1 MQNLLKAAGAKFLIG
16 YVLLYAAALWY
27 LSRQPS
33 FELSEAL
40 GVLVVVGILLS
51 SLALLFTRKAEP
63 MPLPVKSAGRELA
76 VLLLWLAPISAYLVW
91 GAGALRSAV
100 PNEPAQSV
108 VIALVKLALLVAM
121 PAAIL
126 MRAWGYRMGELASVG
141 MRWKQLKPALW
152 MSLAVLVMQGVVGR
166 GLRDLGQAQVPGWLA
181 AIAAPLAFA
190 WLLIEVGLVE
200 EFFFRVLLQT
210 RLARLCGSEL
220 GGILAASALFGLVHA
235 PGLYLRTSTTLEA
248 LGPSPSLATA
258 LAYSLVVTSVAGI
271 FLGVLWARTRNFAVL
286 VIVHA
291 AADLI
296 PNLLPFIK
304 AWHLH

>member
-1 MQNLLKAAGAKFLIG
+1 MRTLLKAVGNRFLIA
-16 YVLLYAAALWY
+16 YVLTYAVALWH
-27 LSRQPS
+27 LSRQPG
-33 FELSEAL
+33 FELGEAL
-40 GVLVVVGILLS
+40 AVLVIVGILLS
-51 SLALLFTRKAEP
+51 SLAWLFTRKAEP
-63 MPLPVKSAGRELA
+63 LPLTVKSPGKELV
-76 VLLLWLAPISAYLVW
+76 VLFLWMAPICAYLVW
-91 GAGALRSAV
+91 GAGVLRSAV
-100 PNEPAQSV
+100 PEEPAQSL
-108 VIALVKLALLVAM
+108 VILVVKLALFVAL
-121 PAAIL
+121 PAAL
-126 MRAWGYRMGELASVG
+126 LLRGWGYRVGELASVG
-141 MRWKQLKPALW
+141 MRWQQLKPALW

-181 AIAAPLAFA
+181 AVAAPLAFS
-190 WLLIEVGLVE
+190 WLLLEVGLVE

-220 GGILAASALFGLVHA
+220 GGILAASTLFGLLHA
-235 PGLYLRTSTTLEA
+235 PGFYLRTSSTLEA

-271 FLGVLWARTRNFAVL
+271 FLGVLWARTRNLAVV

-296 PNLLPFIK
+296 PNLLPFLK

>member
-1 MQNLLKAAGAKFLIG
+1 MQNLLKAAGTKFLIG
-16 YVLLYAAALWY
+16 YVLLYAAALWH

-33 FELSEAL
+33 FELGEAL
-40 GVLVVVGILLS
+40 AVLLIVGILLS
-51 SLALLFTRKAEP
+51 SLALLFTRKAELL
-63 MPLPVKSAGRELA
+63 PLTVSSAGLELVA
-76 VLLLWLAPISAYLVW
+76 LLLWLLPVCAYLVW
-91 GAGALRSAV
+91 GADALRSAV

-108 VIALVKLALLVAM
+108 VITLVKLAMLVAM
-121 PAAIL
+121 PAALL
-126 MRAWGYRMGELASVG
+126 MRAWGYRPGELAPVG

-166 GLRDLGQAQVPGWLA
+166 GLRDLGQAQVPVWLA

-190 WLLIEVGLVE
+190 WLLLEVGLVE

-210 RLARLCGSEL
+210 RLERICGSQL
-220 GGILAASALFGLVHA
+220 GGLLATSALFGLVHA
-235 PGLYLRTSTTLEA
+235 PGFYLRASVTLEA

-258 LAYSLVVTSVAGI
+258 IAYSLVITSVAGI
-271 FLGVLWARTRNFAVL
+271 FLGVLWARTRNLAVV

-296 PNLLPFIK
+296 PNLLPFLK
-304 AWHLH
+304 AWRLH